1 MTGKEKLRNLVV
13 GSALVGILAGCVGER
28 TPPTPNEMACSGFTA
43 SREAFGGVKMVDF
56 DCDGSIDI
64 IRTVPTSGD
73 GSYILMLSSI
83 HSGARNLYSHG
94 AVIMTPR
101 IQELVD
107 SIYSLQKRLYFL
119 EDSTR
124 YWANETGDT
133 TNLRGSLLMKTKNR
147 R

>member
-1 MTGKEKLRNLVV
+1 MGKVLRKIGL
-13 GSALVGILAGCVGER
+13 GSALVGALVGCKER
-28 TPPTPNEMACSGFTA
+28 SPPTPNQMDCSSGFAA

-56 DCDGSIDI
+56 DCDGSIDVV
-64 IRTVPTSGD
+64 RTVPTSGD
-73 GSYILMLSSI
+73 GSYILMLSPQ